1 MDFATVDSSQLG
13 AIFDDSDHHNLAES
27 HRQVGIFIRTL
38 CEQHEAVFDAD
49 QESSTQTVVV
59 LVALTWAEDV
69 DFLANEA
76 LKHAEGGA
84 TRKKTTWLEVLTWTE
99 VGSADRVAEQV
110 STCCARW
117 LVVDRGQS
125 GTA

>member
-1 MDFATVDSSQLG
+1 MDFATIDSSQLG

-84 TRKKTTWLEVLTWTE
+84 TRKRPLGW
-99 VGSADRVAEQV
+99 RF
-110 STCCARW
+110 
-117 LVVDRGQS
+117 
-125 GTA
+125 